1 MANSINKEELNSTSL
16 DKLKEENTLFVMS
29 DEGLAAVIL
38 SPAEYLRLKN
48 VEEDLKDVLTK
59 IASDF

>member
-1 MANSINKEELNSTSL
+1 M
-16 DKLKEENTLFVMS
+16 KLKEENTLFVMS

>member
-1 MANSINKEELNSTSL
+1 
-16 DKLKEENTLFVMS
+16 MS

>member
-16 DKLKEENTLFVMS
+16 EKLKEENTLFVMS
-29 DEGLAAVIL
+29 DEGLAAVVL
-38 SPAEYLRLKN
+38 SPTEYLRLKN